1 MKKLLL
7 FLFLLI
13 LVVGAFLFFRGN
25 RPSGN
30 PATVW
35 EQTTDVKVEAAQLYV
50 DFMQD
55 ETGANEKYL
64 NKILEVT
71 GVVST
76 VQNGQGGT
84 SVLLRT
90 SDPAHGVRC
99 RFDQKPG
106 GSSKNYEVGQNI
118 RLKCL
123 CSGYIQEVEMV
134 QCVER

>member
-7 FLFLLI
+7 FVFLLV

-25 RPSGN
+25 SVSGS
-30 PATVW
+30 PATVG
-35 EQTTDVKVEAAQLYV
+35 EQDTDIKVEAAQL
-50 DFMQD
+50 FAEFIQD

-64 NKILEVT
+64 NKITEVT

-76 VQNGQGGT
+76 VQKGQGGT
-84 SVLLRT
+84 SVVLRT
-90 SDPAHGVRC
+90 NDPAHGVRC

-106 GSSKNYEVGQNI
+106 REENKYKVGQTL
-118 RLKCL
+118 RLKCI
-123 CSGYIQEVEMV
+123 CSGYVQDVEMV

>member
-13 LVVGAFLFFRGN
+13 LVVGAFFFFRGN
-25 RPSGN
+25 RSGGS

-35 EQTTDVKVEAAQLYV
+35 EQTTDVKLEATQLYA

-76 VQNGQGGT
+76 VQNGRGGT

-106 GSSKNYEVGQNI
+106 QSERKYEVGESVQF
-118 RLKCL
+118 KCV
-123 CSGYIQEVEMV
+123 CSGFVEDVEMV

>member
-7 FLFLLI
+7 LLLLLI
-13 LVVGAFLFFRGN
+13 LLVGAFLFFRGN
-25 RPSGN
+25 RPNGT

-35 EQTTDVKVEAAQLYV
+35 EQPTELKVEAAQLYA
-50 DFMQD
+50 DFVQD

-64 NKILEVT
+64 NKITEVT

-76 VQNGQGGT
+76 VQTGQGST

-90 SDPAHGVRC
+90 DDPAHGVHC

-106 GSSKNYEVGQNI
+106 RNVKKYERGQNV

-123 CSGYIQEVEMV
+123 CSGYVQDVEMV